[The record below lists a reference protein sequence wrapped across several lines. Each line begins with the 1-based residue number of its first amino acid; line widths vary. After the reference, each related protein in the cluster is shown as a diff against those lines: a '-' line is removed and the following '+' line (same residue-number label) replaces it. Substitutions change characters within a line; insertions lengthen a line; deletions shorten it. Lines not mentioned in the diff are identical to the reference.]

1 MTALLASVMSVAE
14 AEAALDGGV
23 DIIDLKDPAQGALG
37 ALPEPVIRAVARMI
51 AGRRPVSA
59 TLGDLPMD
67 ADVVGVAAA
76 RFSTYGL
83 DVIKLGLFPGGDWP
97 AALAAIADRTT
108 PDTRLAAVMFADA
121 APDFAWIHRL
131 PSYGFAGVMLD
142 TADKRAGG
150 LRAHLD
156 PTRLHEFVARGRDA
170 GLLVGLA
177 GSLTLDDVP
186 ALLTLAPDYLG
197 FRGALTRGDRVAG
210 LDSEKL
216 TALRAAIPRTARD
229 QTLAARIATAAAGAQ
244 RAAHSLA
251 SAEPDTRS
259 PKSV

>member
-1 MTALLASVMSVAE
+1 MTALLASVMTVAE
-14 AEAALDGGV
+14 AEAALAGGV

-37 ALPEPVIRAVARMI
+37 ALPEPVIHAVVQRI

-67 ADVVGVAAA
+67 ADVVGAAA
-76 RFSTYGL
+76 TRFSTYGL
-83 DVIKLGLFPGGDWP
+83 DVLKLGLFPGGDWD
-97 AALAAIADRTT
+97 AALSAVADQRM
-108 PDTRLAAVMFADA
+108 PATRLVAVMFADLT
-121 APDFAWIHRL
+121 PDFTWIDRL
-131 PSYGFAGVMLD
+131 PDYGFAGVMLD

-156 PTRLHEFVARGRDA
+156 HARLRAFVARGRDA

-177 GSLTLDDVP
+177 GSLALHDVP
-186 ALLTLAPDYLG
+186 ALLPLAPDYLG

-210 LDSEKL
+210 LDPEKL

-244 RAAHSLA
+244 RAAHSLV